1 MSRVVSQH
9 FSLNFLFLSDHLDQV
24 PLLNALT
31 HSLLLRDRLLSDIA
45 NLRSSQSQSSV
56 ALSTTPNSSI
66 KQVSADQAQFDD
78 EEYHR
83 DAREHERERRK
94 RERERERE
102 KEVGEREE
110 EVGRRE
116 KWVIDEMRRLTDRVQ

>member
-1 MSRVVSQH
+1 MTIKVVSRNVQPVNLTSTH
-9 FSLNFLFLSDHLDQV
+9 SADQT

-45 NLRSSQSQSSV
+45 NLKSAQSSV
-56 ALSTTPNSSI
+56 ALSTTSHPAV
-66 KQVSADQAQFDD
+66 KQVSADQAHFDD
-78 EEYHR
+78 DEYHR

-94 RERERERE
+94 RERERQRERE
-102 KEVGEREE
+102 VEEREE

-116 KWVIDEMRRLTDRVQ
+116 KWVIDEMRRLTDKVQ